1 MCCNLHHV
9 DVSYASMSNMFGT
22 HKNGLQSLLGDE
34 QVASA
39 PILVLGNKIDCAGAI
54 SEEEL
59 KTIFGLHGITTG
71 KVS

>member
-1 MCCNLHHV
+1 ML
-9 DVSYASMSNMFGT
+9 T
-22 HKNGLQSLLGDE
+22 TPPLQSLLGDE

-59 KTIFGLHGITTG
+59 KTVFGLHGITTG
-71 KVS
+71 KVGCVCFRYMY